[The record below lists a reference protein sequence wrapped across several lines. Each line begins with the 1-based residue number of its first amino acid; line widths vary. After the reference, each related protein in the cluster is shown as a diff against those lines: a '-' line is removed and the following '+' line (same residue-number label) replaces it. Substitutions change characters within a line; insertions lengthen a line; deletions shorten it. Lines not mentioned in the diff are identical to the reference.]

1 MISTVVIVIELLS
14 LSIQHLILARELES
28 NSEYDVL
35 SSFNHLLS
43 LAIKNILRSILQAGD
58 FDLRDIRS
66 K

>member
-14 LSIQHLILARELES
+14 LSIQHLILARELKS

-58 FDLRDIRS
+58 FDL
-66 K
+66 